1 MRKVAYFVSAAILA
15 GCGGGGSDSSQSS
28 SLNVTT
34 STVSNPTLTLS
45 TDKTFVRTGETL
57 TVTWNSTNA
66 NSCLASG
73 SWSGNKAKS
82 GSETFEVKSAGI
94 NQYTLE
100 CTGSNST
107 VKQTSNVTVPH
118 PVFATS
124 YENKNN
130 ISFHQTQVPTVK
142 SLGIKLDADEQDSNE
157 RSVTFADF
165 FQEGKVSAF
174 VTVTRHK
181 NLYGVSNLSD
191 SPSKA
196 YFLSQNSQGVW
207 VDRTSELIKSNDDR
221 YNCVTVSY
229 AITADFNN
237 DKVPDIFLS
246 CNGIDYDLGNGL
258 MSSSHPNFRQTY
270 LEYPVVYV
278 SQADK
283 TYKKIKLPFQLYA
296 HQAAAGDIN
305 GDGAVDV
312 VITNQISE
320 TERLPFIL
328 MGNGDGTFY
337 KNTSL
342 LPNQLLNQN
351 KNGLYQVQLIPIDG
365 RLDIMFGYSDESLW
379 FKGNR
384 NGGFDIASV
393 VKIKMPVSKVTNV
406 EYSMPLDVVYINESF
421 YFSTNTSHKDGTEW
435 AIVKTNTKSL
445 THEVIPTFNN
455 LTSNFQS
462 YSAQIKPDDKGFL
475 VAYTGGC
482 MKAPRTGMCSMQV
495 KY

>member
-1 MRKVAYFVSAAILA
+1 MRKIAYFVSAAILA
-15 GCGGGGSDSSQSS
+15 GCGGGGDSPQTNSTKATTSS
-28 SLNVTT
+28 VTT
-34 STVSNPTLTLS
+34 PTLTLS
-45 TDKTFVRTGETL
+45 VNKTFARTGELL
-57 TVTWNSTNA
+57 TVTWDSANA
-66 NSCLASG
+66 TECVASG
-73 SWSGNKAKS
+73 NWSGNKAKS
-82 GSETFEVKSAGI
+82 GSETFEVKAGGI
-94 NQYTLE
+94 NQYTLD
-100 CTGSNST
+100 CNGA
-107 VKQTSNVTVPH
+107 KQTSNVTVPY

-130 ISFHQTQVPTVK
+130 IAFHNTQVPTIRT
-142 SLGIKLDADEQDSNE
+142 LGIKQDIDEQDSNE
-157 RSVTFADF
+157 RSVTFGDF
-165 FQEGKVSAF
+165 FQEGKMSAF
-174 VTVTRHK
+174 VAVSRHK
-181 NLYGVSNLSD
+181 NVYGVSNLSD

-196 YFLSQNSQGVW
+196 YFLSRNDQGVW
-207 VDRTSELIKSNDDR
+207 VDRTNELIKNSDDR

-229 AITADFNN
+229 SITADFNN
-237 DKVPDIFLS
+237 DKVPDVFLS

-258 MSSSHPNFRQTY
+258 MHSSHPKFRETY

-312 VITNQISE
+312 VVTNQIGE
-320 TERLPFIL
+320 NERLPFVL

-351 KNGLYQVQLIPIDG
+351 QNGLYQVQLIPIDG
-365 RLDIMFGYSDESLW
+365 RLDIMFGYNDESLW

-406 EYSMPLDVVYINESF
+406 EYNMPLDVVYINESF

-435 AIVKTNTKSL
+435 AIVKTNSKSL